1 MKMKR
6 KRKKILSY
14 PPYRK
19 FYVYIII
26 MGERTIIKN
35 GKNNT
40 ELTNKEKKIQKEFNK
55 YYFTNTPKPTPK
67 SKPKPTPKPT
77 PKNKQKPWW
86 EQEFKHAKTK
96 KELRKKFIQASK
108 ELHPNKGGTSANFN
122 KMFKLYTNLSQ
133 RT

>member
-1 MKMKR
+1 
-6 KRKKILSY
+6 
-14 PPYRK
+14 
-19 FYVYIII
+19 

-55 YYFTNTPKPTPK
+55 YYFTNT
-67 SKPKPTPKPT
+67 SKPKPKPKQTPKQT
-77 PKNKQKPWW
+77 PKNEQKTW
-86 EQEFKHAKTK
+86 EQQLKNAKGNR
-96 KELRKKFIQASK
+96 KELRKIFIQASK